1 MKNKT
6 IIICLIIIALGI
18 MLTVKIVNNNTQSN
32 LAQSKHSEKV
42 NISEFKENLRKYFM
56 AEKVANEWSRGRS
69 LTDHIKINM
78 CDWFDINIREEL
90 LANSR
95 GSFFF

>member
-56 AEKVANEWSRGRS
+56 AEKVANTKVNKKTMTEKQ
-69 LTDHIKINM
+69 LK
-78 CDWFDINIREEL
+78 
-90 LANSR
+90 
-95 GSFFF
+95 